1 MYYQKIV
8 LILLL
13 CDSKIYLGDY
23 MIIKIVIAG
32 CRNFSNYK
40 LAKEF
45 IDLSIADICGNNEIV
60 IISGGAKGADSIGEH
75 YAKENGFEI
84 QRFPADWK
92 RYGRGAGPKRNKE
105 MAEYCDFAICF
116 WDGKSKGTKS
126 MIGYAEKLGKTV
138 KIKYI

>member
-8 LILLL
+8 LFLLSY
-13 CDSKIYLGDY
+13 DSKIYSGDY

-32 CRNFSNYK
+32 CRNFNNYE

-45 IDLSIADICGNNEIV
+45 IDLCISDIRGENEIV
-60 IISGGAKGADSIGEH
+60 IISGGAKGADSIGEQ

-92 RYGRGAGPKRNKE
+92 RYGRSAGPKRNKE

-126 MIGYAEKLGKTV
+126 MIGYAEKLGKIV